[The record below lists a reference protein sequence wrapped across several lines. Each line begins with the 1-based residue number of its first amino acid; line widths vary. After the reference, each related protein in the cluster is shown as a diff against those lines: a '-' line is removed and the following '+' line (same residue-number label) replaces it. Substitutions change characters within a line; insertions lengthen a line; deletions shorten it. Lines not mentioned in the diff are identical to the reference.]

1 MTLMDTAQ
9 LLGNFG
15 EFVGAIAVVFT
26 LAYLAVQVRHSK
38 EATEANT
45 RMMEENRKLAL
56 AQNFVQRAGS
66 VEQAFR
72 DEALSESMSKIILK
86 ARTEGI
92 DALDDLEEQ
101 RLRSWA
107 AAQVNRLDS
116 QYYQYQQDLLD
127 EDGYFNFRRA
137 IRLYAPI
144 WKRLGLRDL
153 RPPFEAE
160 IEAIL
165 NPG

>member
-1 MTLMDTAQ
+1 MDWTA
-9 LLGNFG
+9 
-15 EFVGAIAVVFT
+15 VGAVGELIGALAVVVT

-56 AQNFVQRAGS
+56 AQNFVQRAGL

-72 DEALSESMSKIILK
+72 DEALSESMSRIILK

-92 DALDDLEEQ
+92 DALDELETH

-116 QYYQYQQDLLD
+116 QYYQYQQNLLD
-127 EDGYFNFRRA
+127 EDGYYNFTRA

-153 RPPFEAE
+153 RPSFEAE
-160 IEAIL
+160 IEIVL
-165 NPG
+165 NAE